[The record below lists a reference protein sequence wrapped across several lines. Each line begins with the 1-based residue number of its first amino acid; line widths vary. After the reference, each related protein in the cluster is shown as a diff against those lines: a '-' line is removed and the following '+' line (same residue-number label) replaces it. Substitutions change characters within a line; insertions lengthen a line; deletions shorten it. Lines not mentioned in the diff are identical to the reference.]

1 MLVLLAGGL
10 YVFSRLNKM
19 QQVNIKPGDVIVNK
33 EVQEKEPEVANSY
46 TQTSL
51 FTALDSREGQ
61 LTIDAHSDA
70 RMVASIND
78 IRSNT

>member
-1 MLVLLAGGL
+1 ML
-10 YVFSRLNKM
+10 YVFSKLNKM

-46 TQTSL
+46 TNI
-51 FTALDSREGQ
+51 ALYGVDSREGQ

-70 RMVASIND
+70 LMVASIND
-78 IRSNT
+78 KTKDIKLLFCLP